1 MAGSDTPFPVSSL
14 YFQEAFGRRRNRPL
28 AQIASERFDPCRTLP
43 FRPARPN
50 RVTSFGRKLL

>member
-50 RVTSFGRKLL
+50 RVTSFG